1 MHKKLF
7 RQVLLD
13 PAKDFHGGQLRI
25 VSGFA
30 TANMADRHMEYLS
43 KLEIDISIDLIVG
56 MTAGQGIEEAQHRAF
71 CKLSTSKPWELGFQ
85 CQYVS
90 ERPPVHAKTY
100 VWLDKNGNP
109 KLAFCGSANYT
120 LSGFGKG
127 QIEFMSATDPLV
139 ANQFYDRMLPISKD
153 CNHPDIENMV
163 RLLPSRERLRQGGDL
178 ETVRLSLFHS
188 GRDETPKRSGINWGQ
203 RQNRNKDQAYIHI
216 PVNIQD
222 SDFFPDRKQQFT
234 VLTDDGVSFICVR
247 AQDNGKGIHTTQDN
261 SILGAYLRAR
271 MGVASGEYVTKQHLM
286 EYGRTDVTFC
296 KVDSETYLLDFSP
309 DAEPGDDA
317 ENWPEK

>member
-30 TANMADRHMEYLS
+30 TANMADRHMEFLS
-43 KLEIDISIDLIVG
+43 QLEADISIDLIVG
-56 MTAGQGIEEAQHRAF
+56 MTAGQGIEEAQHSAF

-100 VWLDKNGNP
+100 VWLDSNGDP

-139 ANQFYDRMLPISKD
+139 ANQFYGHILQSSID
-153 CNHPDIENMV
+153 CNDPNIENLV
-163 RLLPSRERLRQGGDL
+163 RLLPSQERLKQGGDL
-178 ETVRLSLFHS
+178 ETVKLSLLHS
-188 GRDETPKRSGINWGQ
+188 RRDETPGRSGINWGQ
-203 RQNRNKDQAYIHI
+203 RGNRNRNQAYINI
-216 PVNIQD
+216 PANIRN
-222 SDFFPDRKQQFT
+222 SGFFPEHNEPFT
-234 VLTDDGVSFICVR
+234 VLTDDGVSFICARVQ
-247 AQDNGKGIHTTQDN
+247 AGGKGIHTTQDN
-261 SILGAYLRAR
+261 SILGAYLRKR
-271 MGVASGEYVTKQHLM
+271 LGVASNEYVTKEHLM
-286 EYGRTDVTFC
+286 EYGRTDVTFG
-296 KVDSETYLLDFSP
+296 KINSETYLLDFSP
-309 DAEPGDDA
+309 DS
-317 ENWPEK
+317 